1 MENIF
6 SLKRFWLLVR
16 KHAKENWKIFLIFLI
31 ILNIPPLAICIGWN
45 NIYPGPLL
53 EIYIIILILVGG
65 IYTSSFFKD
74 WTHTNR
80 AASLLILPATA
91 FEKIALVLFYSV
103 ILFIPV
109 FSFVYFGSYISF
121 SLITHNSMPMLS
133 ELRNEKTPILLLI
146 LVLLSYTF
154 LQSLF
159 LLLSI
164 WLKKMQFLIA
174 LIVIAILIFT
184 IDLWNVHAIHWILGS
199 NFSTETS
206 VLPFLTKVQYWSI
219 LHNAPITS
227 RLISTMNLSIYAIV
241 NVLVYLAAYFKLK
254 EKEI

>member
-1 MENIF
+1 M
-6 SLKRFWLLVR
+6 
-16 KHAKENWKIFLIFLI
+16 
-31 ILNIPPLAICIGWN
+31 
-45 NIYPGPLL
+45 
-53 EIYIIILILVGG
+53 
-65 IYTSSFFKD
+65 
-74 WTHTNR
+74 
-80 AASLLILPATA
+80 
-91 FEKIALVLFYSV
+91 
-103 ILFIPV
+103 
-109 FSFVYFGSYISF
+109 
-121 SLITHNSMPMLS
+121 
-133 ELRNEKTPILLLI
+133 
-146 LVLLSYTF
+146 
-154 LQSLF
+154 
-159 LLLSI
+159 SI

-184 IDLWNVHAIHWILGS
+184 IDLWNVHSIQWIIGS